1 MKIGVKLALAQSL
14 LLLALGLAFAMAV
27 SMQLG
32 ERLRARSD
40 AVQDRVVEDALGM
53 LDAYN
58 QALKSSV
65 DQYARMFES
74 ELIGQF
80 SLDTQRTMPLGQ
92 AQVGILRLDN
102 TVLNQRVDEVDRF
115 TARTGA
121 VATVFARAGEQLLR
135 VTTSL
140 RQQDGQRALGTALD
154 PDSPAYKNLMAGLPY
169 IGKARLFGRDYMAR
183 YTALE
188 NSQGDI
194 SWRPQ
199 GP

>member
-58 QALKSSV
+58 QALKGSV

-80 SLDTQRTMPLGQ
+80 TLDTCRIPSDHIPIRSWPLF
-92 AQVGILRLDN
+92 L
-102 TVLNQRVDEVDRF
+102 
-115 TARTGA
+115 ARELMRDLIETLKA
-121 VATVFARAGEQLLR
+121 EQS
-135 VTTSL
+135 T
-140 RQQDGQRALGTALD
+140 
-154 PDSPAYKNLMAGLPY
+154 
-169 IGKARLFGRDYMAR
+169 
-183 YTALE
+183 
-188 NSQGDI
+188 
-194 SWRPQ
+194 
-199 GP
+199 

>member
-102 TVLNQRVDEVDRF
+102 TVLNQRHGALGIQAELANQLGF
-115 TARTGA
+115 KHARVLVHAAFQRLVIGVQHA
-121 VATVFARAGEQLLR
+121 QRVFHHPVLHRVAARAQALAQLHR
-135 VTTSL
+135 HRHGKGQAQ
-140 RQQDGQRALGTALD
+140 RQQ
-154 PDSPAYKNLMAGLPY
+154 
-169 IGKARLFGRDYMAR
+169 
-183 YTALE
+183 
-188 NSQGDI
+188 
-194 SWRPQ
+194 
-199 GP
+199 

>member
-40 AVQDRVVEDALGM
+40 AVQDRGVEDALGM

-58 QALKSSV
+58 QALKGSV

-80 SLDTQRTMPLGQ
+80 TLDNQRTMQLGQ
-92 AQVGILRLDN
+92 AHVGTLRLDN
-102 TVLNQRVDEVDRF
+102 TVLNQRVDEVDR
-115 TARTGA
+115 
-121 VATVFARAGEQLLR
+121 L
-135 VTTSL
+135 
-140 RQQDGQRALGTALD
+140 
-154 PDSPAYKNLMAGLPY
+154 
-169 IGKARLFGRDYMAR
+169 I
-183 YTALE
+183 
-188 NSQGDI
+188 
-194 SWRPQ
+194 
-199 GP
+199 

>member
-40 AVQDRVVEDALGM
+40 AVQDGVVEDALGM

-58 QALKSSV
+58 QALKGV

-74 ELIGQF
+74 ELIGRPPWIP
-80 SLDTQRTMPLGQ
+80 SAPCRWVRR
-92 AQVGILRLDN
+92 VGILRLDN

-121 VATVFARAGEQLLR
+121 VATVFARAGDQLLR
-135 VTTSL
+135 VTTAAPAGWPA
-140 RQQDGQRALGTALD
+140 RAGHGAGPGQ
-154 PDSPAYKNLMAGLPY
+154 PGL
-169 IGKARLFGRDYMAR
+169 
-183 YTALE
+183 
-188 NSQGDI
+188 
-194 SWRPQ
+194 
-199 GP
+199 